1 MKVTYKNDKCGR
13 VFPEWTLDGAL
24 LTLRGGALTLD
35 LDALTRDDPALL
47 LVMED
52 AQGRLALGEGRRYVA
67 ELRLPARRYAV
78 EKIGFAD
85 DFGFPALR
93 RVALPFSAEDVVLT
107 LWAEREVG

>member
-1 MKVTYKNDKCGR
+1 MKVLYKNAGVCPAWR
-13 VFPEWTLDGAL
+13 LEGAL
-24 LTLRGGALTLD
+24 LSLRGGALTLD
-35 LDALTRDDPALL
+35 LDALTRDDPAFL
-47 LVMED
+47 LVSED
-52 AQGRLALGEGRRYVA
+52 ADRRLVLGPGRRFVA

-107 LWAEREVG
+107 LWAEKEVG